1 VVEQEARRLDEGGRL
16 GGRVGPQRN
25 RRRHARRDAQHSPG
39 KAQLHLPMNMA
50 AD

>member
-1 VVEQEARRLDEGGRL
+1 L

-25 RRRHARRDAQHSPG
+25 SRRRAWRGTQHSPG